1 MPNFVNNFPSYEWAK
16 TFSDRHK
23 EKPSLR
29 QCQNIKASRTKLSA
43 EDVSEYFERM
53 KETLTKPD
61 RSEIPPSNLFNFDE
75 TNLSDNPGTKKCLF
89 KRGVKYPERV
99 KDSTKASISMMFCG
113 SANGC
118 MLPAYV
124 VYKTE
129 HIWSIWT
136 EGEPIG
142 VRYSR
147 SKSGWFDGPTFE
159 DWFNTIF
166 LSHVRNIP
174 GKKVLLGDN
183 LSTHFSPN
191 VLKAAAEN
199 NIVMACLVPNAT
211 HIMQPLDV
219 AFFAPMKRV
228 WRNILNN
235 WKAAPARG
243 SSTISKD
250 HFPRLLKQ
258 LCVAI
263 YGDDSGEDILMRQSA
278 RLVSGFRKC
287 GLVPFNPEEVLSRLP
302 DYQPPDVGSNVST
315 AVVNVL
321 KEMRGVDK
329 PRNPPQKRRRIA
341 VLPGASISVEGSQDH
356 LNQQAPST
364 SSSASGFTSDRP
376 CSSTPMPRSTRAR
389 RHQARIPSDNSSDS
403 ESSKDIDYGSSS
415 DSQYD
420 DELLLSSD
428 ENQATDLPSDTFTID
443 GFMLVQFE
451 GTLCY
456 VAKIV
461 EEVEEGEDLI
471 VSYLRKNPNIASAF
485 WVLTY
490 YREDL

>member
-1 MPNFVNNFPSYEWAK
+1 MRRGSCAYFGGGP
-16 TFSDRHK
+16 
-23 EKPSLR
+23 
-29 QCQNIKASRTKLSA
+29 KL
-43 EDVSEYFERM
+43 ECY
-53 KETLTKPD
+53 
-61 RSEIPPSNLFNFDE
+61 
-75 TNLSDNPGTKKCLF
+75 GT
-89 KRGVKYPERV
+89 G
-99 KDSTKASISMMFCG
+99 
-113 SANGC
+113 
-118 MLPAYV
+118 
-124 VYKTE
+124 
-129 HIWSIWT
+129 
-136 EGEPIG
+136 
-142 VRYSR
+142 YSR

-183 LSTHFSPN
+183 LSTHFSLN

-199 NIVMACLVPNAT
+199 NILMACLVPNAT

-219 AFFAPMKRV
+219 AFFAPMKRA

-243 SSTISKD
+243 SSTLSKD

-278 RLVSGFRKC
+278 SLVSG
-287 GLVPFNPEEVLSRLP
+287 LVPINPEEVLSRLP
-302 DYQPPDVGSNVST
+302 DYQPPDGSNVST

-389 RHQARIPSDNSSDS
+389 PHQARIPSDNSSDS

-443 GFMLVQFE
+443 DFMLVQFE

-456 VAKIV
+456 VAKI
-461 EEVEEGEDLI
+461 L
-471 VSYLRKNPNIASAF
+471 LC
-485 WVLTY
+485 
-490 YREDL
+490 